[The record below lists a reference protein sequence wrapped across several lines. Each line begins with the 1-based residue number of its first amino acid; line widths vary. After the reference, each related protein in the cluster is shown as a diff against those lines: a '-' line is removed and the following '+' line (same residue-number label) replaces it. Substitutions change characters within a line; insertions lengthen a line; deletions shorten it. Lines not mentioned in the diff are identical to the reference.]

1 MSLFL
6 SYPESREK
14 VLLCLSLSVHNFV
27 AVGERLSDSFDNSKG
42 NSADAI
48 ICIFYSLIEG
58 ESRP

>member
-6 SYPESREK
+6 SYTESREK
-14 VLLCLSLSVHNFV
+14 VLLCLSLSVHNF

-42 NSADAI
+42 NSADAK

-58 ESRP
+58 ESGP